1 MRWLDSITS
10 AMLFAQCE
18 LGKTLGG
25 GEGQGCLAGCSPW
38 GHKELDMT
46 GQLNN
51 EQQQGPGKLEN
62 ESILFSTIFFLFHFS
77 RFYLAAHSENTEHL
91 QICFFN
97 FCDVFLYRKTL
108 KPKGD
113 L

>member
-1 MRWLDSITS
+1 MLGKIEGGRRRGHQRMRWLDSITS
-10 AMLFAQCE
+10 ATLFAQCE

-51 EQQQGPGKLEN
+51 NNNMLYFETG
-62 ESILFSTIFFLFHFS
+62 FF
-77 RFYLAAHSENTEHL
+77 HL
-91 QICFFN
+91 
-97 FCDVFLYRKTL
+97 V
-108 KPKGD
+108 
-113 L
+113 

>member
-25 GEGQGCLAGCSPW
+25 GEGQGRLAGCSPW

-51 EQQQGPGKLEN
+51 NNNNNMLYFETG
-62 ESILFSTIFFLFHFS
+62 FF
-77 RFYLAAHSENTEHL
+77 HL
-91 QICFFN
+91 
-97 FCDVFLYRKTL
+97 V
-108 KPKGD
+108 
-113 L
+113 